1 MIKKINFKKNYCIF
15 AISFVYFFLEITL
28 FRIVKPIGL
37 QQYWVIIP
45 TLIYI
50 VSKLYKKFENKVV
63 IYDLSIEI
71 SNILALLMLYIS
83 IRNKNINDLI
93 WNKYSFLSFLT
104 CILLLSA
111 LIIKQD
117 ILKKTNEEKK
127 RGNNYLF
134 NLFYLNTSKTHE
146 IAMLIDNKIMKTIEK
161 EQTSEELLKRSI
173 SGFYGKKDV
182 FANEMGYSNEESSK
196 KRVYENFDVKT
207 TKSIML
213 RKIYETALENS
224 NKKLQEGD
232 LVLFEN
238 IELQQRNI
246 DYATLSD
253 IKFGKKYRSYLY
265 APAYLEKGDNR
276 IEIQFNKCSNPFCG
290 RYGQSQK
297 KYENIKI
304 ICINKIF

>member
-50 VSKLYKKFENKVV
+50 VSKLYKKFEDKVV

-232 LVLFEN
+232 LVLSEKF
-238 IELQQRNI
+238 
-246 DYATLSD
+246 TL
-253 IKFGKKYRSYLY
+253 
-265 APAYLEKGDNR
+265 P
-276 IEIQFNKCSNPFCG
+276 
-290 RYGQSQK
+290 RYIPIRLSFPNCK
-297 KYENIKI
+297 SL
-304 ICINKIF
+304 C

>member
-50 VSKLYKKFENKVV
+50 VSKLYKKFEDKVV

-117 ILKKTNEEKK
+117 I
-127 RGNNYLF
+127 
-134 NLFYLNTSKTHE
+134 
-146 IAMLIDNKIMKTIEK
+146 
-161 EQTSEELLKRSI
+161 
-173 SGFYGKKDV
+173 
-182 FANEMGYSNEESSK
+182 
-196 KRVYENFDVKT
+196 
-207 TKSIML
+207 
-213 RKIYETALENS
+213 
-224 NKKLQEGD
+224 
-232 LVLFEN
+232 
-238 IELQQRNI
+238 
-246 DYATLSD
+246 
-253 IKFGKKYRSYLY
+253 
-265 APAYLEKGDNR
+265 
-276 IEIQFNKCSNPFCG
+276 
-290 RYGQSQK
+290 
-297 KYENIKI
+297 
-304 ICINKIF
+304 

>member
-117 ILKKTNEEKK
+117 ILKRQMRRKS
-127 RGNNYLF
+127 G
-134 NLFYLNTSKTHE
+134 E
-146 IAMLIDNKIMKTIEK
+146 IIIY
-161 EQTSEELLKRSI
+161 SI
-173 SGFYGKKDV
+173 CF
-182 FANEMGYSNEESSK
+182 
-196 KRVYENFDVKT
+196 
-207 TKSIML
+207 I
-213 RKIYETALENS
+213 
-224 NKKLQEGD
+224 
-232 LVLFEN
+232 
-238 IELQQRNI
+238 
-246 DYATLSD
+246 
-253 IKFGKKYRSYLY
+253 
-265 APAYLEKGDNR
+265 
-276 IEIQFNKCSNPFCG
+276 
-290 RYGQSQK
+290 
-297 KYENIKI
+297 
-304 ICINKIF
+304 